1 MTKEELVDKI
11 RDLLKTDFDLSFL
24 LKLERVEI
32 ETLVASIRASTDNV
46 DG

>member
-11 RDLLKTDFDLSFL
+11 KELLKTDFDLSFL
-24 LKLERVEI
+24 LKLEIVEL
-32 ETLVASIRASTDNV
+32 ETLVASIRESRDNV